1 MFIVFNKIMAM
12 TLKQLERMVI
22 SEDENLHLRID
33 LLEKRLDKIETHLV
47 SMGHQLNLIW
57 DRVYKTE
64 ADVAWLKS
72 NCATNDDLKS
82 FATKEDLGVFA
93 TKEDLARFAT
103 KDDLEV
109 FATKDDLLQ
118 FPNKGDLKSFAT
130 KEDLKVF
137 ATKGDLSQFANK
149 KDLQNFATKE
159 DLSQFAT
166 KEYLQNFA
174 TKDDFKILKT
184 FISDSFK
191 AAGLIRA

>member
-103 KDDLEV
+103 KDDL
-109 FATKDDLLQ
+109 LQ

-166 KEYLQNFA
+166 KEDLQNFA